1 MLSIRNWESLT
12 REHGWSVDHYVN
24 RMQDLTKRVFVRAS
38 DEP

>member
-12 REHGWSVDHYVN
+12 RERGWSVDHYVD
-24 RMQDLTKRVFVRAS
+24 RMRDLTKRVFVRVS